1 MMINRHDRFMVK
13 VAATMSWEQWQKE
26 RRKRQ
31 NIRRALMKQEPK
43 TYKERQVERLAG
55 RQYTTG
61 QMARGGAIGAG
72 VGAVGHVLAEGI
84 RKGTKGL
91 AGAVRSPR
99 DLAAAAMR
107 GTLVGAVVPTLKRK
121 ADVRAAEGGWY

>member
-1 MMINRHDRFMVK
+1 MINRNDMFMVK
-13 VAATMSWEQWQKE
+13 VAAMSWEEWQRE

-31 NIRRALMKQEPK
+31 NIQRALMKRQAK

-55 RQYTTG
+55 KQYTGG

-72 VGAVGHVLAEGI
+72 IGTVGHVIGEAIQGG
-84 RKGTKGL
+84 RKGL
-91 AGAVRSPR
+91 AGAIRDPR
-99 DLAAAAMR
+99 ALAASAMK

>member
-1 MMINRHDRFMVK
+1 MMINRHDMFMVK
-13 VAATMSWEQWQKE
+13 VANMTWEQWQKE

-31 NIRRALMKQEPK
+31 NIRKALQKREPR

-55 RQYTTG
+55 RQYTGG

-72 VGAVGHVLAEGI
+72 VGAAGKILGDVIQSG
-84 RKGTKGL
+84 RKGL
-91 AGAVRSPR
+91 AGALKSPR
-99 DLAAAAMR
+99 ALAAAAMK

-121 ADVRAAEGGWY
+121 ADVRAAETGWY